1 MRYFLINWQSA
12 KDFGQF
18 TVIAESN
25 SFVNRK
31 QIEEHLAAEGKNG
44 AIISAIIEMN
54 ERDYSYFIS
63 DLGVKV
69 VESVEDEINKLLDNL
84 YK

>member
-18 TVIAESN
+18 TVITESN

-44 AIISAIIEMN
+44 VI
-54 ERDYSYFIS
+54 R
-63 DLGVKV
+63 
-69 VESVEDEINKLLDNL
+69 
-84 YK
+84 

>member
-18 TVIAESN
+18 TVITESN

-31 QIEEHLAAEGKNG
+31 QIEEHLAAEDKNG

-63 DLGVKV
+63 DLGVKAA
-69 VESVEDEINKLLDNL
+69 ESVEDEINRLLDNIF
-84 YK
+84 K